1 MIRTSIALFLVLFL
15 YQSAIAQTGEV
26 RGFVYQEK
34 TGEPSIFTNVQ
45 LKGTRYGAKTDVNG
59 FYSITKIPE
68 GQYTL
73 IACFL
78 GFDTAK
84 IDLNIQAGKKLSKN
98 LYIKE
103 SAINL
108 KSVDVN
114 AERIS
119 ALTDVKISTTQ
130 ITPKQISQ
138 IPSIGGEADLAQY
151 LQVLPGVI
159 FTGDQG
165 GQLYVRGGS
174 PIQNQVLLDGMIV
187 YNPFHSIGLFS
198 VFDVDILRNVD
209 VYTGGFNAEYGG
221 RISAVMDVTTRDGNK
236 KRLSGKFSSSP
247 IASHVLL
254 EGPLVKYVEGK
265 YTSSFIL
272 SGKSSYLDKTS
283 KTLYSYADKNGL
295 PYSFTDLYG
304 KVSVNDHL
312 GNKFNV
318 FGFNFSDQ
326 VNYSSLAALSWKA
339 NGVGMNFVVVPPESS
354 TLISGNFAYS
364 GYAINLKETSNTP
377 RNSSINGFNGGFN
390 FDYFFGDNELKYG
403 LDLLGFKTA
412 LNFTNASNLRITQD
426 NYTTELAFYSKYKLV
441 KKGWVIEPSF
451 RGHYYASLD
460 EFSPEP
466 RLGIKYNMTDNL
478 RFKLAGGLFSQNLVS
493 ATSDRDVVNLFYGF
507 LSAPE
512 SLPKKF
518 DGTEVSSALQKAR
531 HAIVG
536 VEYDL
541 TSKLTINVEG
551 YIKRFNQLTTINRDK
566 IYNDNATNNRIPD
579 QLKKDFIIET
589 GMAKGV
595 DAVLKYEYK
604 QLYLWFVY
612 SLAFSDRYD
621 GTMHYTPH
629 YDRRHNINM
638 VGTYHFGKK
647 KTWEIDARWNFGSG
661 LPFTQT
667 QGFYEHYDFQDG
679 INTNVTTANGNL
691 GIQYANLNGAR
702 LPYYHRLDISMKKK
716 WDLSRWS
723 KLELSAGATNVYNR
737 DNIFYFDRIQYSRKN
752 QLPILPSIAAAITF

>member
-1 MIRTSIALFLVLFL
+1 MLRHSIRLFFALCI
-15 YQSAIAQTGEV
+15 YQSSSAQTGEV
-26 RGFVYQEK
+26 RGFAYQEK
-34 TGEPSIFTNVQ
+34 TGEPSIFTNVY

-68 GQYTL
+68 GRYTL

-78 GFDTAK
+78 GYDTVK
-84 IDLNIQAGKKLSKN
+84 MDLNIQAGKKISKN
-98 LYIKE
+98 IYLKE

-151 LQVLPGVI
+151 LQVLPGVV

-174 PIQNQVLLDGMIV
+174 PIQNQTLLDGMIV

-198 VFDVDILRNVD
+198 VFDVAILRNVD

-221 RISAVMDVTTRDGNK
+221 RISAVIDVTTRDGNK
-236 KRLSGKFSSSP
+236 KKLSGKVASSP
-247 IASHVLL
+247 IASHLVI

-265 YTSSFIL
+265 YASSFIL
-272 SGKSSYLDKTS
+272 SGKRSYLDKTAQ
-283 KTLYSYADKNGL
+283 TLYSYADKNGL

-304 KVSVNDHL
+304 KVSVNDHF

-318 FGFNFSDQ
+318 FGFNFSDK
-326 VNYSSLAALSWKA
+326 VAYSSLAALSWKA
-339 NGVGMNFVVVPPESS
+339 NGAGMNFVIVPPESS

-364 GYAINLKETSNTP
+364 GYTINLNETTITP
-377 RNSSINGFNGGFN
+377 RNSSIGGFNGGFN
-390 FDYFFGDNELKYG
+390 FNYFFGDNELKYG

-426 NYTTELAFYSKYKLV
+426 NYTTELAFYSKYKWV
-441 KKGWVIEPSF
+441 KNGWVIEPSF

-466 RLGIKYNMTDNL
+466 RLGIKYNMTDDL

-512 SLPKKF
+512 SLPKTF
-518 DGTEVSSALQKAR
+518 DGAAVNSALQKAQ
-531 HAIVG
+531 HLILGA
-536 VEYDL
+536 EYDL
-541 TSKLTINVEG
+541 TSNLSFNLEG
-551 YIKRFNQLTTINRDK
+551 YVKQFTQLTSINRDK
-566 IYNDNATNNRIPD
+566 IYNDNSTNAKVPD

-589 GMAKGV
+589 GIAKGV
-595 DAVLKYEYK
+595 DAVLKYENK
-604 QLYLWFVY
+604 RLYLWIVY

-621 GTMHYTPH
+621 GLVHYTPH

-638 VGTYHFGKK
+638 VGTYHFGGK

-702 LPYYHRLDISMKKK
+702 LPYYHRLDISLKKK
-716 WDLSRWS
+716 WELTKWS
-723 KLELSAGATNVYNR
+723 KLELTAGATNVYNR
-737 DNIFYFDRIQYSRKN
+737 ENIFYFDRIRYSRKN